1 MDAVKI
7 GKFICER
14 RNDLGYTQ
22 DELANKLN
30 VTNKAVSKW
39 ECGLGIPDV
48 TLFEPLAKELN
59 VSVLELMHGEFIDN
73 SDKLKREDVEVLLET
88 EFEIEKKNS
97 KYRKIILL
105 IISLMLLS
113 IFLFYIINNFDHIYR
128 TFFEKGYSEIFRF
141 GSFGFISF
149 DEFYNLLYVPNTI
162 TFDIFIKSIIIN
174 SIISILISILLINKV
189 KSKKKYI
196 RTTIILNVILEF
208 LKWIFAFMSF
218 DGDDIIIRIIVGLIV
233 LSIYIRLK
241 KYKSNQ

>member
-1 MDAVKI
+1 MINMDAVKI

-22 DELANKLN
+22 DELASKIN

-39 ECGLGIPDV
+39 ECGLGIPDIS
-48 TLFEPLAKELN
+48 LFEPLSKELN
-59 VSVLELMHGEFIDN
+59 VSILELMHGQYL
-73 SDKLKREDVEVLLET
+73 DKKEDVEVLLET

-141 GSFGFISF
+141 GSSGFIPF

-218 DGDDIIIRIIVGLIV
+218 DSDDIIIRIIVGLIV
-233 LSIYIRLK
+233 LSIYIRFK